1 MIIHKFE
8 QGTPEWDNIRTGKI
22 TASIFHTLMG
32 NSQTKEVLLN
42 TIAAERITGVKSDS
56 SKFSSVHTARGHE
69 MERYA
74 RMLYELEYNVKV
86 DEVGFCE
93 MDNKTGFSPDG
104 LVGEDGGVEIKS
116 MDNHTFIKAVNQD
129 SINIEH
135 YTQIQFALY
144 VSGRRWWDYVLFN
157 PNFSNPLH
165 VRRVSQDEETFSKIA
180 KTLISSEEKLDK
192 IINNFKSRF

>member
-1 MIIHKFE
+1 MIIHNFE
-8 QGTPEWDNIRTGKI
+8 QGTEEWDNIRLGKI

-32 NSQTKEVLLN
+32 NSQTKEALLH

-56 SKFSSVHTARGHE
+56 SKFSSIHTTRGHE
-69 MERYA
+69 LERYA

-93 MDNKTGFSPDG
+93 MNNKAGFSPDG
-104 LVGEDGGVEIKS
+104 LVGDEGGIEIKA
-116 MDNHTFIKAVNQD
+116 MDNHTFVKAVNQD
-129 SINIEH
+129 SINVEH

-144 VSGRRWWDYVLFN
+144 VSGRSWWDYVLFN
-157 PNFSNPLH
+157 PNYSNPLH

-180 KTLISSEEKLDK
+180 KTLISCEEKLDI

>member
-8 QGTPEWDNIRTGKI
+8 QGTPEWDNIRVGKI

-32 NSQTKEVLLN
+32 NSQLKETLLN
-42 TIAAERITGVKSDS
+42 GIAAERITGVKSDS
-56 SKFSSVHTARGHE
+56 SKVNSIHTARGHE

-74 RMLYELEYNVKV
+74 RMLYELEYNAKV

-93 MDNKTGFSPDG
+93 MNNKTGFSPDG

-116 MDNHTFIKAVNQD
+116 MDNHNFLKAVNQD
-129 SINIEH
+129 SINVEH
-135 YTQIQFALY
+135 YTQMQFALY